1 MARAAKLSPDS
12 PRISPGQQT
21 EFIIQKSARP
31 LLSRLPTFADLSSG
45 DPADIILD
53 RFLDYVASVGHSLY
67 PAQEES
73 ILALLSGESVILNTP
88 TGSGKSLVGEALI
101 FASMALGRRSVYTC
115 PVKALVNE
123 KFLALCKLF
132 GAESVGLMTGDG
144 AVNRDAPILCCTAEI
159 LANMALTEGA
169 DTKVDDVVMDEFHY
183 YSDRERGMAW
193 QVPLLELSRARFLLM
208 SATLGGMEFFKESI
222 EKLTEKP
229 ARIVT
234 GLERP
239 VPLEFEYRGETALQ
253 ETILDLIKLNR
264 TPIYLVNF
272 TQNLAA
278 DEAQSLMS
286 IDFLSKEQK
295 KALLERLKDVPFR
308 SPYGKELARYLKHGI
323 GVHHAG
329 LLPKY
334 RILVERLAQD
344 GFLKVISGTD
354 TLGVGV
360 NIPIRTVLFTKLCKY
375 DGEKTAIL
383 SSRDFHQISGRAGR
397 RGFDDKGYVVA
408 QAPEHVIENVKLER
422 KAAANPG
429 KAKKMVKAKPPEKGF
444 VHWDEATFQKLIK
457 STPEPLVSRF
467 KVDHGLVLSVLSR
480 KEFAKHAGVNDGCDA
495 LRRLIRNSH
504 ETEANKKKHRDRAW
518 ELFRS
523 LVDRKIIGLNPV
535 TVNVELQEDFSLHQ
549 SLSLWL
555 IDTLEEL
562 NPESDTFAL
571 DVITLCEAIVESPD
585 LILRKQTDRARQ
597 ALFLQLKSEGVE
609 FEERQEK
616 LEAVEAPKPLRDFIY
631 QTFNEFVDKHP
642 WVGAENIRPKSI
654 VREMFE
660 KGMSFA
666 DYIREYDLQRGE
678 GVLLRTIND
687 VYKVLAHTV
696 PDKIKNDELRE
707 FEIELA
713 LVLRSV
719 DSSLLDEWDRLRTD
733 FVELGGKASAAGGDA
748 ALVDATARS
757 SDLRGAGERE
767 AESASQSAR
776 QSQFCRLWR
785 AESFRLLRALGAGD
799 AEESENIA
807 REWADKGVVE
817 FSISSELEDVQVQAA
832 DRAAPLEWNASKFE
846 ATLRMLKA
854 AGFKGIRTDLQ
865 AKNAALSKFAF
876 AGGTAGARLEQTIQ
890 DLEGDATAFLRI
902 NFGP

>member
-1 MARAAKLSPDS
+1 M
-12 PRISPGQQT
+12 Q
-21 EFIIQKSARP
+21 P
-31 LLSRLPTFADLSSG
+31 LLKRIPTFQELSAG
-45 DPADIILD
+45 DPADLILD
-53 RFLDYVASVGHSLY
+53 RFLDYATAIGHSLY
-67 PAQEES
+67 PAQEEA
-73 ILALLSGESVILNTP
+73 ILALFAGENVILNTP
-88 TGSGKSLVGEALI
+88 TGSGKSLVAEALI
-101 FASMALGRRSVYTC
+101 FQSMALGKRSVYTC

-144 AVNRDAPILCCTAEI
+144 AVNREAPILCCTAEI
-159 LANMALTEGA
+159 LANMALTEGSLA
-169 DTKVDDVVMDEFHY
+169 KVDDVIMDEFHY

-193 QVPLLELSRARFLLM
+193 QVPLLEMSNARFLLM
-208 SATLGGMEFFKESI
+208 SATLGNMEFFQESL
-222 EKLTEKP
+222 EKLTEKST
-229 ARIVT
+229 RIVT

-239 VPLEFEYRGETALQ
+239 VPLEFEYRGETALH
-253 ETILDLIKLNR
+253 ETILDLMKLNR
-264 TPIYLVNF
+264 APIYLVNF

-286 IDFLSKEQK
+286 IDFLTKEQK
-295 KALLERLKDVPFR
+295 KALLERIKDVPFR
-308 SPYGKELARYLKHGI
+308 SPYGKELARYIKHGV

-334 RILVERLAQD
+334 RILIERLAQE

-360 NIPIRTVLFTKLCKY
+360 NIPIRTVLFSKLCKY

-408 QAPEHVIENVKLER
+408 QAPEHVIENVKLDR

-429 KAKKMVKAKPPEKGF
+429 KAKKIVKAKPPEKGY

-457 STPEPLVSRF
+457 STPEALQSRF

-480 KEFAKHAGVNDGCDA
+480 QDDDGCAA
-495 LRRLIRNSH
+495 LRRLIRVSH
-504 ETEANKKKHRDRAW
+504 ESEANKKKHRARAF

-523 LVDRKIIGLNPV
+523 LVDRKIIGLNPLK
-535 TVNVELQEDFSLHQ
+535 VNVELQKDFSLHQ

-555 IDTLEEL
+555 LDTLNDL
-562 NPESDTFAL
+562 NPESETYAL

-597 ALFLQLKSEGVE
+597 ALFHQLKSEGVE

-631 QTFNEFVDKHP
+631 QTFNEFVDRHP

-654 VREMFE
+654 IREMLE
-660 KGMSFA
+660 NGYGFA

-678 GVLLRTIND
+678 GVLLRTVND
-687 VYKVLAHTV
+687 IYKVLAQTV
-696 PDKIKNDELRE
+696 PDAAKNDQLRE
-707 FEIELA
+707 IEIELA
-713 LVLRSV
+713 LILRSV

-733 FVELGGKASAAGGDA
+733 FVELGGKESAAGA
-748 ALVDATARS
+748 PQAK
-757 SDLRGAGERE
+757 GAGELQAE
-767 AESASQSAR
+767 AASLEGR
-776 QSQFCRLWR
+776 KSQFRRLWR
-785 AESFRLLRALGAGD
+785 AEVFRLLRALGSGD
-799 AEESENIA
+799 TEESENIA
-807 REWADKGVVE
+807 REWSEKGVKSV
-817 FSISSELEDVQVQAA
+817 SISSALEDSQVAETE
-832 DRAAPLEWNASKFE
+832 RAAISEWTQSKFD
-846 ATLRMLKA
+846 AVLRGLKA
-854 AGFKGIRTDLQ
+854 QGFKGIRTDLK
-865 AKNAALSKFAF
+865 AKNASLTKFEF
-876 AGGTAGARLEQTIQ
+876 GASIQDARIEQTVM
-890 DLEGDATAFLRI
+890 DLEGDETTTLRLQ
-902 NFGP
+902 F

>member
-1 MARAAKLSPDS
+1 MLAR
-12 PRISPGQQT
+12 I
-21 EFIIQKSARP
+21 
-31 LLSRLPTFADLSSG
+31 PTFAELSKV
-45 DPADIILD
+45 DPADLILD
-53 RFLDYVASVGHSLY
+53 RFLDYVTSVGHSLY
-67 PAQEES
+67 SAQEES
-73 ILALLSGESVILNTP
+73 ILALLAGESVILNTP
-88 TGSGKSLVGEALI
+88 TGSGKSLVGEAMI
-101 FASMALGRRSVYTC
+101 FASMTLGRRSVYTC

-144 AVNRDAPILCCTAEI
+144 SVNREAPILCCTAEI
-159 LANMALTEGA
+159 LSNMALTEGA
-169 DTKVDDVVMDEFHY
+169 LAKVDDVVMDEFHY

-193 QVPLLELSRARFLLM
+193 QVPLLELSNARFLLM
-208 SATLGGMEFFKESI
+208 SATLGAMDFFKDSI

-229 ARIVT
+229 VRIVT

-286 IDFLSKEQK
+286 IDFLTKEQK
-295 KALLERLKDVPFR
+295 KLLLERIKDVPFR
-308 SPYGKELARYLKHGI
+308 SPYGKELARYLKHGV

-334 RILVERLAQD
+334 RILVERLAQE

-408 QAPEHVIENVKLER
+408 QAPEHVIENVKLDR
-422 KAAANPG
+422 KAQANPG
-429 KAKKMVKAKPPEKGF
+429 KAKKIVKAKPPEKGF

-457 STPEPLVSRF
+457 STPEPLASRF
-467 KVDHGLVLSVLSR
+467 KVDHGLVLSVLAR
-480 KEFAKHAGVNDGCDA
+480 KEDAGSNDGCDA
-495 LRRLIRNSH
+495 LRRLIRVSH
-504 ETEANKKKHRDRAW
+504 ESEANKKKHRDRAF

-523 LVDRKIIGLNPV
+523 LVDRKIIGLNPLK
-535 TVNVELQEDFSLHQ
+535 VNVDLQRDFSLHQ

-555 IDTLEEL
+555 LDTLEEL
-562 NPESDTFAL
+562 NPESETFAL

-654 VREMFE
+654 IREMLE
-660 KGMSFA
+660 KGMNFA

-678 GVLLRTIND
+678 GVLLRTVND

-696 PDKIKNDELRE
+696 PDGIKNDELRE

-733 FVELGGKASAAGGDA
+733 FVELGGAAAASGGKPGLSAGDVEA
-748 ALVDATARS
+748 QTAT
-757 SDLRGAGERE
+757 RE
-767 AESASQSAR
+767 GR
-776 QSQFCRLWR
+776 KSQFRRLWR
-785 AESFRLLRALGAGD
+785 AESFRLLRALGSGD

-807 REWADKGVVE
+807 REWSEKGVREV
-817 FSISSELEDVQVQAA
+817 SISTELERVQVA
-832 DRAAPLEWNASKFE
+832 DAEKAPASEWNVSKFE
-846 ATLRMLKA
+846 AALRLLKA
-854 AGFKGIRTDLQ
+854 AGFKGISTNLK
-865 AKNAALSKFAF
+865 AKNAALTKFEF
-876 AGGTAGARLEQTIQ
+876 GADGAVGAHLEQTLT
-890 DLEGDATAFLRI
+890 DLEGDATAFMRLQ
-902 NFGP
+902 F

>member
-1 MARAAKLSPDS
+1 MLAR
-12 PRISPGQQT
+12 I
-21 EFIIQKSARP
+21 
-31 LLSRLPTFADLSSG
+31 PTFNELSKV
-45 DPADIILD
+45 DPADLILD
-53 RFLDYVASVGHSLY
+53 RFLDYVTSVGHSLY
-67 PAQEES
+67 SAQEES
-73 ILALLSGESVILNTP
+73 ILALLAGESVILNTP
-88 TGSGKSLVGEALI
+88 TGSGKSLVGEAMI
-101 FASMALGRRSVYTC
+101 FASMTLGRRSVYTC

-144 AVNRDAPILCCTAEI
+144 SVNRDAPILCCTAEI
-159 LANMALTEGA
+159 LSNMALTEGA
-169 DTKVDDVVMDEFHY
+169 LAKVDDVVMDEFHY

-193 QVPLLELSRARFLLM
+193 QVPLLELSNARFLLM
-208 SATLGGMEFFKESI
+208 SATLGGMDFFKDSI

-229 ARIVT
+229 VRIVT

-286 IDFLSKEQK
+286 IDFLTKEQK
-295 KALLERLKDVPFR
+295 KLLLERIKDVPFR
-308 SPYGKELARYLKHGI
+308 SPYGKELARYLKHGV

-334 RILVERLAQD
+334 RILVERLAQE

-408 QAPEHVIENVKLER
+408 QAPEHVIENVKLDR
-422 KAAANPG
+422 KALANPG

-457 STPEPLVSRF
+457 STPEPLISRF
-467 KVDHGLVLSVLSR
+467 KVDHGLVLSVLAR
-480 KEFAKHAGVNDGCDA
+480 KEDVGSNDGCDA
-495 LRRLIRNSH
+495 LRRLIRVSH
-504 ETEANKKKHRDRAW
+504 ETEVNKKKHRARAY

-523 LVDRKIIGLNPV
+523 LVDRKIIGLNPLK
-535 TVNVELQEDFSLHQ
+535 VNVDLQKDFSLHQ

-555 IDTLEEL
+555 LDTVEEL
-562 NPESDTFAL
+562 NPEGETFAL

-597 ALFLQLKSEGVE
+597 TLFLQLKSEGVE

-616 LEAVEAPKPLRDFIY
+616 LEAVEAPKPMRDFIY
-631 QTFNEFVDKHP
+631 QTFNDFVDKHP

-654 VREMFE
+654 IREMFE
-660 KGMSFA
+660 KGMNFA

-678 GVLLRTIND
+678 GVLLRTVND

-696 PDKIKNDELRE
+696 PDRIKNDELRE

-733 FVELGGKASAAGGDA
+733 FVELGGAAAASGEKSGLSAGDLEA
-748 ALVDATARS
+748 QTATLEGRK
-757 SDLRGAGERE
+757 
-767 AESASQSAR
+767 
-776 QSQFCRLWR
+776 SQFRRLWR
-785 AESFRLLRALGAGD
+785 AESFRLLRALGSGD

-807 REWADKGVVE
+807 REWSEKGVRE
-817 FSISSELEDVQVQAA
+817 FSISTELERVQVAETEK
-832 DRAAPLEWNASKFE
+832 APAGEWSVSKFE
-846 ATLRMLKA
+846 AALRLLKG
-854 AGFKGIRTDLQ
+854 AGFKGINTDLK
-865 AKNAALSKFAF
+865 AKNAALTKFEFGA
-876 AGGTAGARLEQTIQ
+876 AGAGLGAHLEQTMT
-890 DLEGDATAFLRI
+890 DLEGDATAFLRLQ
-902 NFGP
+902 F

>member
-1 MARAAKLSPDS
+1 M
-12 PRISPGQQT
+12 
-21 EFIIQKSARP
+21 
-31 LLSRLPTFADLSSG
+31 G

-53 RFLDYVASVGHSLY
+53 RFLDYATSVGHSLY
-67 PAQEES
+67 PAQEEA
-73 ILALLSGESVILNTP
+73 ILALLANESVILNTP
-88 TGSGKSLVGEALI
+88 TGSGKSLVGEALV
-101 FASMALGRRSVYTC
+101 FASMAMGRRSVYTC

-159 LANMALTEGA
+159 LSNMALTEGA
-169 DTKVDDVVMDEFHY
+169 LAKVDDVVMDEFHY

-193 QVPLLELSRARFLLM
+193 QVPLLELPNVRFLLM
-208 SATLGGMEFFKESI
+208 SATLGGMEFFKDSI
-222 EKLTEKP
+222 ESLTQKP

-239 VPLEFEYRGETALQ
+239 VPLEFEYRGETGLN
-253 ETILDLIKLNR
+253 ETILDLITANK

-286 IDFLSKEQK
+286 IDFLTKDQK
-295 KALLERLKDVPFR
+295 KLLLERIKDVPFR
-308 SPYGKELARYLKHGI
+308 SPYGKELSRYLKHGV

-334 RILVERLAQD
+334 RILVERLAQE

-408 QAPEHVIENVKLER
+408 QAPEHVIENVKLDR
-422 KAAANPG
+422 KALANPS
-429 KAKKMVKAKPPEKGF
+429 KAKKIVKVKPPEKGF
-444 VHWDEATFQKLIK
+444 VHWDEATFQRLIK
-457 STPEPLVSRF
+457 STPEPLQSRF

-480 KEFAKHAGVNDGCDA
+480 KENSAGNGTRDGGCDA
-495 LRRLIRNSH
+495 LRRLIRVSH
-504 ETEANKKKHRDRAW
+504 ETAANKKKHRDRAW

-523 LVDRKIIGLNPV
+523 LVDRKIIALNPLKV
-535 TVNVELQEDFSLHQ
+535 SVDLQKDFSLHQ
-549 SLSLWL
+549 NLSLWL

-562 NPESDTFAL
+562 NPESETFAL

-616 LEAVEAPKPLRDFIY
+616 LEAVEAPKPLREFIY

-642 WVGAENIRPKSI
+642 WVGTENIRPKSI
-654 VREMFE
+654 IREMLE

-678 GVLLRTIND
+678 GVLLRTVND

-733 FVELGGKASAAGGDA
+733 FVELGGTKAAAG
-748 ALVDATARS
+748 S
-757 SDLRGAGERE
+757 SVGEDVRGAGERAAEE
-767 AESASQSAR
+767 ASLENLKSQTR
-776 QSQFCRLWR
+776 RLWR
-785 AESFRLLRALGAGD
+785 AESFRLLRALAAGD

-807 REWADKGVVE
+807 REWSEKGVRE
-817 FSISSELEDVQVQAA
+817 FSISCELESVQVA
-832 DRAAPLEWNASKFE
+832 DAERAAAKDWTAQKFE
-846 ATLRMLKA
+846 ATLRMFKA
-854 AGFKGIRTDLQ
+854 SGFTGILTDLK
-865 AKNAALSKFAF
+865 AKNAAHTKFEF
-876 AGGTAGARLEQTIQ
+876 STNGTAAGLEQTIL
-890 DLEGDATAFLRI
+890 DIEGEQTAYLRLK
-902 NFGP
+902 F